1 MQQGNKTLLES
12 FFALFSM
19 EVLGYVL
26 GFVTFPYLTHVLGV
40 EKFGLI
46 GFAVSI
52 CEYFRLITTY
62 SFYKTAPR
70 DVAMA
75 SDQQEL
81 KKIFTSV
88 FGAKL
93 CLLGAASLLYAFVVC
108 GVSAFY
114 QNVHVYMALY
124 FVLLGDAL
132 FPVWFFQGIEK
143 MRFITTCNFIARMIT
158 TVAIFIFVQ
167 GPSDVA
173 IAALCQSAT
182 TTISAVIALGILL
195 RRYPF
200 VFGLPKTT
208 EIAEQLRNGWTMFWS
223 GLAVN
228 LYIGTDTVLL
238 GFLTNNVVVGYYT
251 GAQRLIEMGKK
262 VINTSATAI
271 FPRASALFKESQD
284 SMEVFLRK
292 WLKYLVMAGLLMG
305 VIGTGFSD
313 RIVYLIL
320 GDEFGRSIP
329 VFRVMIWL
337 PAVIAV
343 TQIYLNTTMLIR
355 GWIQEY
361 GRVVLWGA
369 TTNLLIIF
377 PLIKFY
383 EELGVAIAMLAT
395 ETIVMLHACYIA
407 EKKGVRYLR

>member
-1 MQQGNKTLLES
+1 MRQGNKTLMES
-12 FFALFSM
+12 FLALFSM
-19 EVLGYVL
+19 EVLGYIL

-46 GFAVSI
+46 GFAMSI
-52 CEYFRLITTY
+52 CEYFKLITTY

-75 SDQQEL
+75 SGQEAL
-81 KKIFTSV
+81 KKIFASV
-88 FGAKL
+88 FGAKI
-93 CLLGAASLLYAFVVC
+93 CLLGISSVLYIFTIF
-108 GVSAFY
+108 SFPFFY
-114 QNVHVYMALY
+114 QNVYVYMALY
-124 FVLLGDAL
+124 FILLGDAL

-143 MRFITTCNFIARMIT
+143 MRFITTCNFIARIIT
-158 TVAIFIFVQ
+158 TAAIFLFVQ
-167 GPSDVA
+167 EPGDVA
-173 IAALCQSAT
+173 IAAFCQSAT

-195 RRYPF
+195 RQYPF
-200 VFGLPKTT
+200 VFAKPKVS

-238 GFLTNNVVVGYYT
+238 GFLTNNTVVGYYT
-251 GAQRLIEMGKK
+251 GAQRLVEVGKK
-262 VINTSATAI
+262 IINTSATAI

-284 SMEVFLRK
+284 SMEIFLKK
-292 WLKYLVMAGLLMG
+292 WFKYLVMSGVFIG
-305 VIGTGFSD
+305 VIGTCFAD
-313 RIVYLIL
+313 VIVHLIL
-320 GDEFGRSIP
+320 GNEFERSIP
-329 VFRVMIWL
+329 VLRIMIWL

-355 GWIQEY
+355 GWIQQY

-369 TTNLLIIF
+369 VINILIIF

-383 EELGVAIAMLAT
+383 EELGIAIAMLVT
-395 ETIVMLHACYIA
+395 ETIVMLHACYIV
-407 EKKGVRYLR
+407 EKKGIRYWR